1 MATRKEQTS
10 YAPSLALKNALNSKG
25 MNTDVMVDQVFYESN
40 ANTQHL
46 VISQQGDDTYRVVTI
61 VSGVSSFDFISKT
74 DPLLVRML
82 TRRELEIEI
91 NNLNNIQE
99 SSWVLNGSIY
109 TYTII
114 KDNVTYTATDTK
126 LVDAMCKCYKKV
138 VDSL

>member
-1 MATRKEQTS
+1 
-10 YAPSLALKNALNSKG
+10 
-25 MNTDVMVDQVFYESN
+25 
-40 ANTQHL
+40 
-46 VISQQGDDTYRVVTI
+46 
-61 VSGVSSFDFISKT
+61 
-74 DPLLVRML
+74 ML

>member
-10 YAPSLALKNALNSKG
+10 YAVSLSLRNALNAKG
-25 MNTDVMVDQVFYESN
+25 MNTELMVDQVFYESN

-46 VISQQGDDTYRVVTI
+46 AISQQGDDTYRVITI
-61 VSGVSSFDFISKT
+61 TSGVPSFDFVVKS

-82 TRRELEIEI
+82 TYRELDIEI
-91 NNLNNIQE
+91 NNLDNILQ
-99 SSWVLNGSIY
+99 SDWILNGSIY
-109 TYTII
+109 TYTIN
-114 KDNVTYTATDTK
+114 KNNVIFTATDNK